1 VPQSSRALDQTLQL
15 QIANLESK
23 LDAVLAKLNV
33 DESSQWL
40 DTRATCSLLGITDR
54 HLRKLIAEGTVH
66 GEALRNVGTVKK
78 PRYRFHRERVMD
90 QYLKRV

>member
-1 VPQSSRALDQTLQL
+1 MDQTLQL
-15 QIANLESK
+15 RIASLESK

-33 DESSQWL
+33 DESSQWI

-54 HLRKLIAEGTVH
+54 HLRNLITEGTIH

-78 PRYRFHRERVMD
+78 HRYRFHRELVMN
-90 QYLKRV
+90 QYLKRKGI